1 MTTAR
6 GMADKGGMRPFFK
19 GITPTVYRDLVFGG
33 LYSLLRHELYNRLS
47 PFLREDSGTGAAG
60 GSGGGGGG
68 GTGE

>member
-47 PFLREDSGTGAAG
+47 PFLREDSGM
-60 GSGGGGGG
+60 
-68 GTGE
+68 